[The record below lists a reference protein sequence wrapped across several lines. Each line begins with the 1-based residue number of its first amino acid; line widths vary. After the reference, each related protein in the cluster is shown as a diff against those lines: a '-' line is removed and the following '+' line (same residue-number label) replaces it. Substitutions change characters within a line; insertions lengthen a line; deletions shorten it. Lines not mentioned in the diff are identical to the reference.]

1 MNSEYKYWC
10 EYLKCDDFKLFIEE
24 LSQRLKNKSVILYA
38 NGVYFDALT
47 DLYDLRQYFNI
58 VGVSDIKY
66 ESNNTKEY
74 KNFKVIKPSQ
84 ISNSNI
90 DCILITSPNSTNIQ
104 KFLIRND
111 IVNQNTEFINLSFE
125 KNDIDLIKNNYKK
138 VLQRIKTKEKIRLV
152 KEIRKEVQR
161 NIQED
166 IWYLVRNEEQDV
178 LGSFCTLN
186 QAIAFA
192 EKKKKEY
199 MRNYDSSKV
208 WVEIEGDSEEIYVAR
223 GYEKE
228 ETEEFE

>member
-24 LSQRLKNKSVILYA
+24 LSQKLKNKSVILYA

-58 VGVSDIKY
+58 VGVSDLKY

-111 IVNQNTEFINLSFE
+111 IVNKNTEFINLSFE

-138 VLQRIKTKEKIRLV
+138 VLQRIKTKNRRI
-152 KEIRKEVQR
+152 IS
-161 NIQED
+161 
-166 IWYLVRNEEQDV
+166 V
-178 LGSFCTLN
+178 LS
-186 QAIAFA
+186 
-192 EKKKKEY
+192 
-199 MRNYDSSKV
+199 
-208 WVEIEGDSEEIYVAR
+208 
-223 GYEKE
+223 
-228 ETEEFE
+228 